1 MWPGGV
7 AGSGGP
13 CLGGRSQVGGDS
25 GERGLL
31 GVEVGHRRGVY
42 VGEGRLTGAMAVQ
55 VKGDV
60 GLRKSRPERGQGLR
74 DDDDVRA
81 SYPKE
86 PCC

>member
-1 MWPGGV
+1 MGPAWVVAVRWEGTVEREASWAWRWGTGGV
-7 AGSGGP
+7 
-13 CLGGRSQVGGDS
+13 CVW
-25 GERGLL
+25 
-31 GVEVGHRRGVY
+31 
-42 VGEGRLTGAMAVQ
+42 GEGRLTGAMAVQ